1 MGEME
6 VKITP
11 GIAELEEAKLL
22 TAARLS
28 GAA

>member
-11 GIAELEEAKLL
+11 GIAELEEAKL